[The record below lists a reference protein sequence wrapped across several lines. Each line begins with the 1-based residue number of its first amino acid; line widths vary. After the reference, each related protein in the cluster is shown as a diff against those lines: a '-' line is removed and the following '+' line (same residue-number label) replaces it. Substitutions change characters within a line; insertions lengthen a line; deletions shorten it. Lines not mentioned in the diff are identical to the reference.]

1 MKFLNK
7 MAKSEI
13 LFRILDLVV
22 SVFLILVFS
31 PLIILIAFCIK
42 VSDRGSPV
50 FAENHM
56 RVGKNGKPFLMYK
69 FRTMIPRA
77 HELLHS
83 DPRFSKLRKKYDAN
97 GAKLKIKD
105 DIRITSVGKVIRRFD
120 LDELPQLFNVVKGD
134 MSMVGWRA
142 YFQQEV
148 DSYSRQHKDF
158 RRKIKS
164 VLKVKPGVTGLWQIS
179 GRNLL
184 SVSERI
190 SCDYEYYKKRGIL
203 FYILILLKTPYVVL
217 TRYGAYE

>member
-7 MAKSEI
+7 MIKSEI
-13 LFRILDLVV
+13 LLRIFDLSIAV
-22 SVFLILVFS
+22 SLILIFS
-31 PLIILIAFCIK
+31 PLIVLIAFCIK
-42 VSDRGSPV
+42 VSDRRSPV

-56 RVGKNGKPFLMYK
+56 RVGRDGKLFFMYK
-69 FRTMIPRA
+69 FRTMIPHA

-83 DPRFSKLRKKYDAN
+83 DPRFSKLREKYDAN

-105 DIRITSVGKVIRRFD
+105 DIRVTSVGKIIRRFD

-142 YFQQEV
+142 YFKQEV
-148 DSYSRQHKDF
+148 DSYSRQHTDF
-158 RRKIKS
+158 RKKIKF
-164 VLKVKPGVTGLWQIS
+164 VLKIKPGVTGLWQIS

-184 SVSERI
+184 SINKRI
-190 SCDYEYYKKRGIL
+190 AYDYEYYKKKSIL
-203 FYILILLKTPYVVL
+203 FYILILLKTPYIVL